1 MAVSDK
7 LTEAKPMATTTDRQ
21 CPICGA
27 IEPVAE
33 EALEYAAEQGLPDSW
48 VCHRCWIMK
57 ELEFPAPN
65 GVT

>member
-1 MAVSDK
+1 
-7 LTEAKPMATTTDRQ
+7 MATTTDRQ